1 MITGDHDRLQNIA
14 KNNVCAEHHTPLE
27 VAWHGG
33 EKTWVLRCGEGTHT
47 RYLPIDKQLRSAPFV
62 VEPGH
67 YPDAVTRQLSLTQE
81 YKAGEE
87 VPSFIEDNIK
97 KSQRRRPMQEDKGK
111 KTTEFALVPQ
121 TDLGTG
127 VLLATETIKALVDY
141 AHTYHLDPER
151 GHVVLMYSKP
161 YITIDGY
168 LYHARQTNVPYTL
181 ESRPLKE
188 DELKDYKAPE
198 GAHFWISKVIL
209 TDTGNEFVGYGVVT
223 REEMEAKSPK
233 DVNKL
238 RSPVVA
244 AHPQLLAQ
252 KRADWQALR
261 RAFPIG
267 EEQDVSTT

>member
-1 MITGDHDRLQNIA
+1 MITGDYDRLQNIA
-14 KNNVCAEHHTPLE
+14 KFNVCAQHHTPLE
-27 VAWHGG
+27 VAWYGQ
-33 EKTWVLRCGEGTHT
+33 ERCWVLRCGE
-47 RYLPIDKQLRSAPFV
+47 
-62 VEPGH
+62 GH

-81 YKAGEE
+81 YKAGAD

-97 KSQRRRPMQEDKGK
+97 KRQRRRVMKEIDKGVK
-111 KTTEFALVPQ
+111 SEFAMVPS

-127 VLLATETIKALVDY
+127 ELLVPEVIKALVEY
-141 AHTYHLDPER
+141 ADKYHLDPER

-168 LYHARQTNVPYTL
+168 LYHARRTNVPYTL

-188 DELKDYKAPE
+188 NELKDYKAPE
-198 GAHFWISKVIL
+198 NAHVWISKVKL
-209 TDTGNEFVGYGVVT
+209 TETGDEFVGYGVVT
-223 REEMEAKSPK
+223 REEVEAKSPR
-233 DVNKL
+233 DVTKL

-252 KRADWQALR
+252 KRAEWQALR

-267 EEQDVSTT
+267 ETEEIKSETEDKG

>member
-1 MITGDHDRLQNIA
+1 MIKGDYDRLQNIA
-14 KNNVCAEHHTPLE
+14 KFNVCAQHHTPLE
-27 VAWHGG
+27 VAWH
-33 EKTWVLRCGEGTHT
+33 EKQWTLRCGGDE
-47 RYLPIDKQLRSAPFV
+47 
-62 VEPGH
+62 GH
-67 YPDAVTRQLSLTQE
+67 YPDAVTRQLSLTQG

-87 VPSFIEDNIK
+87 LPSFIEDNIK
-97 KSQRRRPMQEDKGK
+97 KSQRRRTMQEGKGK
-111 KTTEFALVPQ
+111 PLPEFALVPQ

-127 VLLATETIKALVDY
+127 ELLVPEVIKALVEY
-141 AHTYHLDPER
+141 ADKYHLDPER

-168 LYHARQTNVPYTL
+168 LYHALQTNVPYTL
-181 ESRPLKE
+181 ESRPLRE
-188 DELKDYKAPE
+188 AELKEFQALE
-198 GAHFWISKVIL
+198 NAHVWISKVKL
-209 TDTGNEFVGYGVVT
+209 TETGNEFVGYGVVT
-223 REEMEAKSPK
+223 REEVEAKSPR
-233 DVNKL
+233 DATKL

>member
-14 KNNVCAEHHTPLE
+14 KFNVCAEHHTPLE
-27 VAWHGG
+27 VAWLGA
-33 EKTWVLRCGEGTHT
+33 EKCWVLRCDEGTHKKT
-47 RYLPIDKQLRSAPFV
+47 AYAGKEK
-62 VEPGH
+62 VEVPNMLHPGH
-67 YPDAVTRQLSLTQE
+67 YPDAVTRQLSLTQLH
-81 YKAGEE
+81 KAGEE
-87 VPSFIEDNIK
+87 LPSFIEDNIK
-97 KSQRRRPMQEDKGK
+97 KSQRRRTMQEDKGK
-111 KTTEFALVPQ
+111 PGTQFALVPL

-127 VLLATETIKALVDY
+127 VLLVTETIKALVDY
-141 AHTYHLDPER
+141 AHKYHLDPER

-181 ESRPLKE
+181 ESRPLSRE
-188 DELKDYKAPE
+188 ELKEFIAPQN
-198 GAHFWISKVIL
+198 AHVWISKVIL
-209 TDTGNEFVGYGVVT
+209 TDTGDEFVGYGVVT
-223 REEMEAKSPK
+223 REEIEAKSPR
-233 DVNKL
+233 DANKL